1 MEYSEIFIREEFI
14 RLDAALKLSG
24 LCFTGG
30 MAKMAVQNGEVKVN
44 GEVCLMR
51 GKKLRIGDTVEFDN
65 EGFVVK
71 NAGR

>member
-1 MEYSEIFIREEFI
+1 MEYIEIDIKEEFI

-24 LCFTGG
+24 LCYTGG

-51 GKKLRIGDTVEFDN
+51 GKKLYKGDSAEFDN
-65 EGFVVK
+65 KGFVIK